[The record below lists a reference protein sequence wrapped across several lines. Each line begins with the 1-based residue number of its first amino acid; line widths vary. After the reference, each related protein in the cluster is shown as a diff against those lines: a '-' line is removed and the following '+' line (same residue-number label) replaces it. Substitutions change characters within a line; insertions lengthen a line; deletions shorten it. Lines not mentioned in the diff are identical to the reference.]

1 MTRIALDNNILLA
14 FISESTT
21 EYDSEGLLKIR
32 ILKELVASKH
42 VQVILPA
49 PVLTEFLS
57 RESTIRENL
66 IDRSDFHVYAFDELS
81 ALQTA
86 VHHKTLKEGQ
96 IKSDNPRQAAKV
108 DSQIIGLC
116 VAHEIDVLY
125 TEDIGLIK
133 IANKLGLCCKKI
145 ADVEIPVDRKQQDIE
160 YHISSPEVVE

>member
-32 ILKELVASKH
+32 ILKELVAAKH

-86 VHHKTLKEGQ
+86 VHYRTLKEGQ
-96 IKSDNPRQAAKV
+96 IQSENPRQAAKV

-116 VAHEIDVLY
+116 VAHEVDVLY
-125 TEDIGLIK
+125 TEDNGLIK
-133 IANKLGLCCKKI
+133 IADKLGLCCKKI
-145 ADVEIPVDRKQQDIE
+145 SDVEIPEGRKQQDFD
-160 YHISSPEVVE
+160 YVMSSPEAVK